1 MDDENNSDCKYSH
14 APVDIFVDLSK
25 RTTDVLKL
33 IGVGDDAEAANDLI
47 ETKIMRSVFL
57 SAVHS
62 ATLFRDFTIRHQYQ
76 FSLSSLLFLSQYI
89 FQPLPIIS

>member
-47 ETKIMRSVFL
+47 ETKIMRSVF
-57 SAVHS
+57 
-62 ATLFRDFTIRHQYQ
+62 
-76 FSLSSLLFLSQYI
+76 
-89 FQPLPIIS
+89 